1 MQKSDLSPA
10 RQHFLDVCR
19 ELGFGFIRNLRVAG
33 HEPVL
38 PAPSD
43 IVRDIVF
50 GKRNGPHEI
59 GGSDDFVL
67 KAEVIEFFSYL
78 DQLGDCVI
86 ELVVVKHGL
95 PFQMH
100 VARAA

>member
-1 MQKSDLSPA
+1 MRRADLSSA

-19 ELGFGFIRNLRVAG
+19 DLGFGFIRNLRVVG

-38 PAPSD
+38 PPPSD

-59 GGSDDFVL
+59 EASGDFLL
-67 KAEVIEFFSYL
+67 KAEVVEFLSYL
-78 DQLGDCVI
+78 DQLDDCLI
-86 ELVVVKHGL
+86 EVLIVKYGL
-95 PFQMH
+95 PFQMQ
-100 VARAA
+100 VAKAA

>member
-1 MQKSDLSPA
+1 MRRTDCSPA

-19 ELGFGFIRNLRVAG
+19 DLGFGFIRNLRIVG

-38 PAPSD
+38 PPSSD

-59 GGSDDFVL
+59 GSDDFVL
-67 KAEVIEFFSYL
+67 KADVVEFLSYL
-78 DQLGDCVI
+78 DQLDDCVI
-86 ELVVVKHGL
+86 EVLFVKHGL
-95 PFQMH
+95 PFQMQ
-100 VARAA
+100 VAEAA

>member
-1 MQKSDLSPA
+1 MQKSDLSLA

-19 ELGFGFIRNLRVAG
+19 DLGFGFIRNLRIVG

-38 PAPSD
+38 PPPSD

-59 GGSDDFVL
+59 GSDDFVL
-67 KAEVIEFFSYL
+67 KAEVVEFLSYL
-78 DQLGDCVI
+78 DQLDDCVI
-86 ELVVVKHGL
+86 EVLVVKHGL
-95 PFQMH
+95 PFQMQ
-100 VARAA
+100 VAKAA

>member
-1 MQKSDLSPA
+1 MRKVDLSLA

-19 ELGFGFIRNLRVAG
+19 DLGFGFIRNLRVVG

-38 PAPSD
+38 PPLSD

-59 GGSDDFVL
+59 GSDDFVL
-67 KAEVIEFFSYL
+67 KAEVVEFLSYL
-78 DQLGDCVI
+78 DQLDDCVI
-86 ELVVVKHGL
+86 EVLFVKHGL
-95 PFQMH
+95 PFQMQ
-100 VARAA
+100 VAKAA

>member
-1 MQKSDLSPA
+1 MRRSDLSSA
-10 RQHFLDVCR
+10 RQHFLGVCR
-19 ELGFGFIRNLRVAG
+19 DLGFGFIRNLRVAA
-33 HEPVL
+33 HEPIL
-38 PAPSD
+38 PPPS
-43 IVRDIVF
+43 DIVF

-59 GGSDDFVL
+59 EVSDDFVL
-67 KAEVIEFFSYL
+67 KAEVIEFLSYL

-86 ELVVVKHGL
+86 EVLVVKHGL

>member
-1 MQKSDLSPA
+1 MQRTDCSTA
-10 RQHFLDVCR
+10 RQDFLDVCR
-19 ELGFGFIRNLRVAG
+19 DLGFGFIRNLRIVG

-38 PAPSD
+38 PPPSD

-59 GGSDDFVL
+59 EASGDCLL
-67 KAEVIEFFSYL
+67 KAEVVEFLSYL

-86 ELVVVKHGL
+86 EMLVVKHGL
-95 PFQMH
+95 PFQMQ
-100 VARAA
+100 VAKAA

>member
-1 MQKSDLSPA
+1 MRKVDLSLA

-19 ELGFGFIRNLRVAG
+19 DLGFGFIRNLRIVG

-38 PAPSD
+38 PPPSD

-59 GGSDDFVL
+59 GSDDFVL
-67 KAEVIEFFSYL
+67 KAEVVEFLAYL
-78 DQLGDCVI
+78 DQLDDCVI
-86 ELVVVKHGL
+86 EVLFVKHGL
-95 PFQMH
+95 PFQMQ
-100 VARAA
+100 VAKAA

>member
-10 RQHFLDVCR
+10 RQHFLEVCR
-19 ELGFGFIRNLRVAG
+19 DLGFGFIRNLRITG

-38 PAPSD
+38 PPPSD

-59 GGSDDFVL
+59 GSDDFVL
-67 KAEVIEFFSYL
+67 RAEVVEFLSYL
-78 DQLGDCVI
+78 DQLDDCVI
-86 ELVVVKHGL
+86 EVLFVKHGL
-95 PFQMH
+95 PFQMQ
-100 VARAA
+100 VAKAA